1 MKNKTL
7 LLLLLNGISICAVA
21 AFSLSDIPQKNLLIT
36 ISAGLALVFFIFL
49 TATWLIYISRMV
61 SITSSSLD
69 KQNKL
74 KIFSLKNLDILAQ
87 HNQLINK
94 KFKLS
99 ADFISRLNNTENDI
113 AVDEFLRTDKM
124 GQALLNI
131 RADLAKWKEDESKRN
146 WIAQGLAR
154 FSEILRNKSELAEYS
169 QQIISNLIKYL
180 DANRGI
186 LYIEEQDDEHNRY
199 LRGVAGYAIEK
210 ADLNVKIYE
219 GQGMLGQC
227 MIEKKIIL
235 IKDVPKDYIRINSGL
250 GQAAPKNI
258 VIIPLVVN
266 EKFYGAIEA
275 AAFEAIEPY
284 KIEFLKEIAESIASE
299 IAAIKNHEQTQKLL
313 KDSNTLTLELR
324 QHESEMRNNME
335 ELSRTQKEMM
345 QKQQELA
352 EIHKAIDGTLAT
364 AEFDL
369 SGKLVNANEIFL
381 KVLGFKRDE
390 LKGVE
395 CQHLMNDASTASL
408 MWENISLGKS
418 FSGEFKMKS
427 KTGKELWLSGTFNP
441 ISISDKGPEKVMM
454 FAQFT
459 SQEKEKIND
468 LSVVVNALKSTLPVV
483 EFDAKFACKSA
494 NEKFLKLFGVSRLDL
509 RSKKMQDF
517 IEPSYL
523 KAFQNIQQEILSK
536 DFIML
541 LLPLISHDRP
551 ISSEVTLTIAR
562 DQDGNIVRIILIL
575 VKEVKDKIPVLK
587 VMD

>member
-483 EFDAKFACKSA
+483 EFDAKFVCKSA